1 MNARLKEL
9 IGSLDSRLL
18 TAIMLMLLL
27 LVAAEGWMLALRKP
41 FAEYRRVHATHSML
55 ESSLQPAADQTGE
68 LEKVVGELKLL
79 KTKLSGQLKMAA
91 SDDEMVANL
100 MGALDRSASR
110 YGIFLTS
117 MTPGPRRQVSVFE
130 EVSFGVIGNGN
141 YLQLCRWM
149 LDFEQTLGGSATI
162 TDFDMK
168 AAGEGGKVFL
178 TFNIAL
184 YRPIK
189 LLEGTHGF

>member
-1 MNARLKEL
+1 MIARLKDL
-9 IGSLDSRLL
+9 IGTLDPRLL

-27 LVAAEGWMLALRKP
+27 LGAVEGWMLALRKP
-41 FAEYRRVHATHSML
+41 YAEYRQVHAMHAAL
-55 ESSLQPAADQTGE
+55 GASLQPAADQTGE
-68 LEKVVGELKLL
+68 LEKVVGELQLL
-79 KTKLSGQLKMAA
+79 KSRLSGQLKMAA
-91 SDDEMVANL
+91 SDDEMVATL

-162 TDFDMK
+162 TEFEMK
-168 AAGEGGKVFL
+168 TGGEGGKVFL

-184 YRPIK
+184 YRPIH
-189 LLEGTHGF
+189 LLEGTHGS